1 MSDNKSGIPSVSPE
15 VMFID
20 DLVYS
25 IESGKIVLPEF
36 QRPYVWKE
44 KDIKYLFDSIYK
56 GYPIGS
62 ILLWNGGGTDIPTPN
77 YVGGRSVSMSNGE
90 KYYIVDGQ
98 QRLTTLFCCLSD
110 DIFDENGKWDLY
122 FNLKDEV
129 FTHKSASKMDDPHL
143 ISIKSLRKTTSFL
156 KEARRIIESTS
167 DDALIEKAESLAD
180 KIRKYKMAV
189 IKLDGGSL
197 SEVVEVFSRLNS
209 MGKNI
214 GQQDL
219 VYALTYDGNSDS
231 GINKFIDDVK
241 QCFKLYFND
250 DNSNNKNEVYLQLI
264 KSAIGFEVYDQDRN
278 KIVEKL
284 KSLNKNTP
292 NQLDLILDALKLTL
306 EFFVKNMLIN
316 KFSLLPYTNLL
327 FMAFHYFYSYQGKR
341 SIEHLSNWLFFIS
354 IYELGRASP
363 SKIEEVIGFFK
374 EGLSHNNFKNNAFI
388 FKALKNATP
397 PDLPVKYSA
406 GSAAGKTIAII
417 LNNHINFVL
426 LKKNLK
432 ADLNQYSVFP
442 PQSIFRSTLSNYLGS
457 KNFYNSFYDENDE
470 VFHII
475 ESEVPTLTLSSN
487 DMSKDD
493 IVEKRRLAI
502 ENIYYSFAN
511 EVTCFLKDKYL

>member
-20 DLVYS
+20 DLVLS
-25 IESGKIVLPEF
+25 IENGKIVLPEF

-62 ILLWNGGGTDIPTPN
+62 ILLWNGGGNDIPTPN
-77 YVGGRSVSMSNGE
+77 YVGGRSVTVSSGE
-90 KYYIVDGQ
+90 RYYIVDGQ

-110 DIFDENGKWDLY
+110 DIVDENGKWDLY
-122 FNLKDEV
+122 FNLKDNV
-129 FTHKSASKMDDPHL
+129 FTHSSSKIDDPHL

-156 KEARRIIESTS
+156 KEARRIIELTS
-167 DDALIEKAESLAD
+167 DDSLIEKAESLAD

-241 QCFKLYFND
+241 QCFKNHFFD
-250 DNSNNKNEVYLQLI
+250 DYNKNEVYLQLI

-278 KIVEKL
+278 KIVERL
-284 KSLNKNTP
+284 KTINNNNP
-292 NQLDLILDALKLTL
+292 NQLESILDALDKTL
-306 EFFVKNMLIN
+306 AFFVKKMLIN

-327 FMAFHYFYSYQGKR
+327 FMAFHYFYSYQGKK
-341 SIEHLSNWLFFIS
+341 SEELLSNWLFFIS

-363 SKIEEVIGFFK
+363 SKIEEIIVLFK
-374 EGLSHNNFKNNAFI
+374 EGMLPKSLNNNAFLL
-388 FKALKNATP
+388 KAIKNSSP
-397 PDLPVKYSA
+397 PDLPIKYSA
-406 GSAAGKTIAII
+406 GSASGKTIAII
-417 LNNHINFVL
+417 LNNHIGSIL
-426 LKKNLK
+426 QKNKLSV
-432 ADLNQYSVFP
+432 DLGEYSIFP
-442 PQSIFRSTLSNYLGS
+442 PQTIFRSNLSNFLGS
-457 KNFYNSFYDENDE
+457 KNFFTSVANENDK
-470 VFHII
+470 VVKII
-475 ESEVPTLTLSSN
+475 ENEVPTLSLSIN
-487 DMSKDD
+487 DMTKDE
-493 IVEKRRLAI
+493 IVETRRVAI
-502 ENIYYSFAN
+502 DNIYHIFAT
-511 EVTCFLKDKYL
+511 EVTLYLKDKYL